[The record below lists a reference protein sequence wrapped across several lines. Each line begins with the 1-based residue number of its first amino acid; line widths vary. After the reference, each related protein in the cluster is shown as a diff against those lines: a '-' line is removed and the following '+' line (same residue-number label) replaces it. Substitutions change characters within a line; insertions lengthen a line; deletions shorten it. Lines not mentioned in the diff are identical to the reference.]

1 MIAILLERAAGALAD
16 AALKSF
22 VIFAVAGFIVAT
34 WRKSSASSRH
44 LVWASAVCAS
54 IALPLLGALLPEWK
68 SSAVAVPQP
77 VSFLAA
83 PAPIDP
89 SLAPRTSTG
98 PREPDLGYR
107 GQVSVKNERAPE
119 PGITASL
126 ASAPQTPDLDLVPVA
141 VIQQPLR
148 ARLMS
153 LAQPVIEA
161 GPMRMAALLWL
172 AGFVVVLLPFC
183 IGRLRLLAIA
193 SSARPVTDGRWED
206 LLARYRATGGFARRV
221 TLLESDDAAMPMT
234 WGVISPIL
242 LLPSGTSEWPEWQ
255 CRNVLLHELAHVER
269 FDCFTQ
275 LVSRVACALYWFNP
289 LAWTAAHRMQIER
302 EMACDDRVIRTGS
315 RPSDYAGQLLEV
327 ARSLR
332 PARATAHAAIAMAR
346 PSQLS
351 GRLTAV
357 LDRERNRRNVSP
369 RLRFAVGMAT
379 FGALVPIA
387 SFSPWV
393 ASAVASPARS
403 AASIMTTTSPSTVAN
418 AVTSVVSALPI
429 IRAIQSSD
437 GALGLTP
444 PPLAPVPLSGQSLS
458 CWESRKD
465 HSTSVNIH
473 NDSDDSR
480 TKRTTVKFS
489 SGDCTLELRADGDFT
504 LRPDLSDIATLER
517 GGSVIVE
524 EREGRTSRRVEF
536 RSNGSGLERVYYV
549 NGQRSDW
556 SPEARAWL
564 ATTLLAV
571 ERRTAFSA
579 STRVPQIL
587 QARGPNGVLEE
598 VSLMPSDYA
607 KAAYLAVLLKQE
619 NNLDAGTLTRIVQQV
634 TREMTSDYY
643 LAEVFT
649 KVGLQRRA
657 DEGTWRAFAD
667 AAAGMKSDYYKAQ
680 VISKVLTREQ
690 LDDRTVA
697 TLLKATATINSDY
710 YQAETLKTMSRK
722 YAVTPQTRT
731 YYLAAL
737 NRIGSDYYRAEV
749 LGLLST
755 GEPLDATTTSATL
768 KSISEMKSDYYKSE
782 ALSKVVKRGRLD
794 SSSRSDYFAAI
805 RSIDSDY
812 YKHAA
817 LDAALSERPLSRE
830 TVVGVLSV
838 APAIKSDYELSGLL
852 STVARVYPID
862 DSLRSAY
869 DRAVD
874 AIESDYYR
882 GAALS
887 AGRPRSR

>member
-1 MIAILLERAAGALAD
+1 
-16 AALKSF
+16 
-22 VIFAVAGFIVAT
+22 
-34 WRKSSASSRH
+34 
-44 LVWASAVCAS
+44 
-54 IALPLLGALLPEWK
+54 
-68 SSAVAVPQP
+68 
-77 VSFLAA
+77 
-83 PAPIDP
+83 
-89 SLAPRTSTG
+89 
-98 PREPDLGYR
+98 
-107 GQVSVKNERAPE
+107 
-119 PGITASL
+119 
-126 ASAPQTPDLDLVPVA
+126 
-141 VIQQPLR
+141 
-148 ARLMS
+148 
-153 LAQPVIEA
+153 
-161 GPMRMAALLWL
+161 
-172 AGFVVVLLPFC
+172 
-183 IGRLRLLAIA
+183 
-193 SSARPVTDGRWED
+193 
-206 LLARYRATGGFARRV
+206 
-221 TLLESDDAAMPMT
+221 
-234 WGVISPIL
+234 
-242 LLPSGTSEWPEWQ
+242 
-255 CRNVLLHELAHVER
+255 
-269 FDCFTQ
+269 
-275 LVSRVACALYWFNP
+275 
-289 LAWTAAHRMQIER
+289 MQIER

-315 RPSDYAGQLLEV
+315 RPSEYAGQLLDV

-332 PARATAHAAIAMAR
+332 PAPATAHAAIAMAR

-357 LDRERNRRNVSP
+357 LDRERDRRNVSP
-369 RLRFAVGMAT
+369 RLRFAVGVAT

-393 ASAVASPARS
+393 TAAVASPARTAATTVMTPASTVAS
-403 AASIMTTTSPSTVAN
+403 ATTAAATVAN
-418 AVTSVVSALPI
+418 AAFAVSSVMPI
-429 IRAIQSSD
+429 IKAIQTSD
-437 GALGLTP
+437 GSLGLPPMPQVQARATTP
-444 PPLAPVPLSGQSLS
+444 LLGQSVS
-458 CWESRKD
+458 CWESRND
-465 HSTSVNIH
+465 HSSVNIS
-473 NDSDDSR
+473 SDDSR

-524 EREGRTSRRVEF
+524 ERDGRTSRRVEF
-536 RSNGSGLERVYYV
+536 RSNGAGLERVYYV
-549 NGQRSDW
+549 NGQRADW

-598 VSLMPSDYA
+598 VSRMPSDYA

-619 NNLDAGTLTRIVQQV
+619 NNLDAPTLTRIVQQA

-649 KVGLQRRA
+649 KVGSQRRA

-680 VISKVLTREQ
+680 VIGKVLSRDQ

-710 YQAETLKTMSRK
+710 YQAETLKTMAKK
-722 YAVTPQTRT
+722 YAVTPQTRS

-737 NRIGSDYYRAEV
+737 NRIDSDYYRAEV
-749 LGLLST
+749 LGLLSS

-782 ALSKVVKRGRLD
+782 ALSKVAKRGRLD
-794 SSSRSDYFAAI
+794 SSSRPDYFAAI
-805 RSIDSDY
+805 KSIDSDY

-838 APAIKSDYELSGLL
+838 APAIKSDYELSALL
-852 STVARVYPID
+852 ATVARNYPID
-862 DSLRSAY
+862 DSLRPAY

-887 AGRPRSR
+887 AGRPRNR